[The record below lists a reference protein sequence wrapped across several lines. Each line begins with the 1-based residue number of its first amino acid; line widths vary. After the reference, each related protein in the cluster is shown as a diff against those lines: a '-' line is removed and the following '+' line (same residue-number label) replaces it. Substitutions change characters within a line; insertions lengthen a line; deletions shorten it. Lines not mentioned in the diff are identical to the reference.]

1 MKKST
6 LFASLAI
13 MALGLSISSCSEDHP
28 EYDDNETIVV
38 ADGNFTYNSEGVWDQ
53 NTDPGFLNID
63 DYEFSHIVDE
73 YNLVYGFTPSKVADT
88 SLHQPMYEFPY
99 ASAAGGGI
107 SGKGSQYLVGYWAE
121 YLEGENCGFNDRTC
135 RIYAEDGDEFQPQSA
150 MVCVNTYLK
159 YAALNGTD
167 FSAPFSAGDW
177 VTLTAHGVHLD
188 GTVAEATFYLINI
201 ESDDVESGIQTAWK
215 EFDLTALGT
224 CTGIYFTMDASDNLK
239 SNYGLDIPTYF
250 CLDQLKVKE

>member
-1 MKKST
+1 MKKFT
-6 LFASLAI
+6 LLASLAV
-13 MALGLSISSCSEDHP
+13 MALGLSVSSCSSDP
-28 EYDDNETIVV
+28 EFDDNETIVV
-38 ADGNFTYNSEGVWDQ
+38 SDGSFDYDDDGVWNQ
-53 NTDPGFLNID
+53 NTESGFLNID
-63 DYEFSHIVDE
+63 DYEFSHIVTDG
-73 YNLVYGFTPSKVADT
+73 YVYGFTPSKVSDT

-99 ASAAGGGI
+99 ASAAGGGLT
-107 SGKGSQYLVGYWAE
+107 GKDSQYLVGYWAE
-121 YLEGENCGFNDRTC
+121 YLEGDDCEFNNRTC

-167 FSAPFSAGDW
+167 FSAPFTTGDW

-201 ESDDVESGIQTAWK
+201 ESDEVEAGIQSDWK
-215 EFDLTALGT
+215 EFDLTSLGT
-224 CTGIYFTMDASDNLK
+224 CTGMYFTMDCSENLK
-239 SNYGLDIPTYF
+239 SDYGMDVPTYF

>member
-6 LFASLAI
+6 FYFSLALLA
-13 MALGLSISSCSEDHP
+13 MGGALASCSSDP

-38 ADGNFTYNSEGVWDQ
+38 SDGNFSYDSDGVWSQ
-53 NTDPGFLNID
+53 NTKTGFLNID
-63 DYEFSHIVDE
+63 DYIFSHIVDD

-88 SLHQPMYEFPY
+88 SLHTPMYEFPY

-107 SGKGSQYLVGYWAE
+107 TGKGSQYLVGYWGE
-121 YLEGENCGFNDRTC
+121 YLEGADCEFSNRTC
-135 RIYAEDGDEFQPQSA
+135 RIYDEDGDSFQPQSA

-167 FSAPFSAGDW
+167 FSSKFERGDW
-177 VTLTAHGVHLD
+177 VTLVAHGVHLD
-188 GTVAEATFYLINI
+188 GTEVEATFYLINI
-201 ESDDVESGIQTAWK
+201 ESNDVASGIQSDWK
-215 EFDLTALGT
+215 EFDLTGLGT
-224 CTGIYFTMDASDNLK
+224 CTGIYFTMDCAERLK
-239 SNYGLDIPTYF
+239 GDYGINIPTYF